1 MFDQNVWFSGE
12 IATLREVIA
21 LRMPDYFENLAP
33 LTCIPGLAAA
43 EAVNQANHGYCRRGM
58 EGI

>member
-1 MFDQNVWFSGE
+1 MFDQNVRLSGE

-21 LRMPDYFENLAP
+21 LRMPDSFENLAP
-33 LTCIPGLAAA
+33 LTRVSGLAAA
-43 EAVNQANHGYCRRGM
+43 EAVNQADQGCCRRGM